1 MRLDR
6 PLDEASRQIL
16 TSVVED
22 IYADFIGLVA
32 NGRKMEE
39 AAVREIAGG
48 KVWNG
53 RDALEIGLVDQLG
66 TLSDATE
73 AAAELAG
80 ITDWRIKRIG
90 TPISAEQQF
99 FEQLGLSFRYDPHH
113 RKRRCWRSW

>member
-1 MRLDR
+1 
-6 PLDEASRQIL
+6 
-16 TSVVED
+16 
-22 IYADFIGLVA
+22 
-32 NGRKMEE
+32 
-39 AAVREIAGG
+39 GG

-99 FEQLGLSFRYDPHH
+99 FEQLGRRLGTTRITEAPLLAQLVNALAEPIATLNSLRDPRQIYVRCLS
-113 RKRRCWRSW
+113 CSTGL